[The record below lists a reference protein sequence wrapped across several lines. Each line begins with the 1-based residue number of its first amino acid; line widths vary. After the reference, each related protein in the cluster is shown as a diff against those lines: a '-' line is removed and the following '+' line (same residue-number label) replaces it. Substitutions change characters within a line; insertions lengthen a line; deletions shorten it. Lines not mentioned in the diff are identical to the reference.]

1 MESSITNTLSQ
12 FIFSQKPKILFRNI
26 FVWCYRWL
34 PPLPFL
40 GQLDWRNIKQ
50 NENLWNQS
58 PYPCWKGIVVLY
70 YQASYFSIS
79 VLFFERHDFTLPTKF
94 GDPQIHSCYW
104 WNFEQCLGSLTS
116 SSSCKHELKLPVF
129 SFTFANLYFSNL
141 YIISLLIVKLFIKWQ
156 ILAKFVMCKVLTLR
170 TVKQWLDLWSIS
182 SLGVLH
188 KRSNMWKR
196 VRVKE
201 R

>member
-12 FIFSQKPKILFRNI
+12 FIFSQKPKIPFRNI
-26 FVWCYRWL
+26 FVWCCRWS

-40 GQLDWRNIKQ
+40 ILAKHQAKWEFMESLLILAEKVLSSYTIKHHIFRS
-50 NENLWNQS
+50 L
-58 PYPCWKGIVVLY
+58 
-70 YQASYFSIS
+70 FF
-79 VLFFERHDFTLPTKF
+79 FFERHDFTLPTEF

-141 YIISLLIVKLFIKWQ
+141 YMISLLIVKLFIKWQ

-188 KRSNMWKR
+188 KRSDMWKR
-196 VRVKE
+196 VKVKE